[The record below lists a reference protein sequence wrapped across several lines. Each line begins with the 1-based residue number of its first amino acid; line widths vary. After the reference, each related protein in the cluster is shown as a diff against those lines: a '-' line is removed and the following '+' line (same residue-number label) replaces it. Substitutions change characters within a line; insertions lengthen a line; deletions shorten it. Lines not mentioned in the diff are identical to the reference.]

1 MFLNYKII
9 KNIKPFHILLSRDAG
24 PGKSHLMKTIY
35 MSISKVLIY
44 KDDHQK
50 KPRIL
55 LLALTD
61 VAVIHIDGTAIH
73 TALGITV
80 GIKLYSLNDHRQGI
94 L

>member
-24 PGKSHLMKTIY
+24 HGKSHLMKTIY

-44 KDDHQK
+44 KDDHQE